1 MTISAPRAGYRGWV
15 WADGNRV
22 AQFKHRCAD
31 CPLRQ
36 RCTTAKNGR
45 NLDVHPATRCWPRP
59 ATRPPPTP
67 TGKPPTGA
75 GDHRSDAPSPAL
87 AWLLA
92 QYPGIVP
99 IPRTRR
105 LERLEVN
112 IAAAHVELTT
122 LRLLPRP

>member
-1 MTISAPRAGYRGWV
+1 M
-15 WADGNRV
+15 
-22 AQFKHRCAD
+22 AQFKHRCD

-36 RCTTAKNGR
+36 RCTTAKNDC
-45 NLDVHPATRCWPRP
+45 NLDVHPATRCWPQH

-75 GDHRSDAPSPAL
+75 DDHRSDAPSPAL
-87 AWLLA
+87 AWPLA
-92 QYPGIVP
+92 QYPWIVP
-99 IPRTRR
+99 IPRTRP

-122 LRLLPRP
+122 LKLLPRP